1 VIVRSLPI
9 LFLTVVSLFGESPP
23 NWDRWQ
29 FLMGEWVG
37 EGGGEPGQ
45 GTGSF
50 SFKPELEGRILVRK
64 NRSDYPATKDR
75 PAVSH
80 QDLMVVYP
88 GSPTPHAIYFD
99 NEGHV
104 IHYAADFQAGGVV
117 FTSEA
122 QASAPRFRL
131 TYTKLAADKVGIRF
145 EIAPPGKPDA
155 FVPYVEA
162 VARRK
167 SNGA

>member
-1 VIVRSLPI
+1 
-9 LFLTVVSLFGESPP
+9 
-23 NWDRWQ
+23 
-29 FLMGEWVG
+29 MGDWVG

-50 SFKPELEGRILVRK
+50 SFRLELEGRILVRK
-64 NRSDYPATKDR
+64 NRSDYPATQDR

-88 GSPTPHAIYFD
+88 ESPNPRAIYFD

-104 IHYAADFQAGGVV
+104 IQYAAEFRGGGVV

-122 QASAPRFRL
+122 QTSAPRFRL

-145 EIAPPGKPDA
+145 EMAPPGKPDA

-162 VARRK
+162 VAHRK